1 MGMPNQ
7 FFSTSGSLDESL
19 GIRTGSVW
27 RKTTLRMAFLALL
40 CIGLPTL
47 LEISAYRET
56 VAQTRVDAR
65 EELNRLRVEIERQIN
80 RDVQLVRGM
89 VSYVRVRP
97 DLGQIEFDRL
107 AAYLLSD
114 DTNIIRNLALA
125 KNLTLSH
132 VYPLEGNASV
142 IGVRY
147 EDLTDQYPMVK
158 KAVEENRIIIAGPVN
173 LIQGG
178 RGIIARFPV
187 YRNTTETDGP
197 ALWGVASMVIDFERL
212 LDTVKISQFTR
223 RYDLALYQID
233 AGQMAETPFF
243 GDGSMVGDDPITLDV
258 SLIGTSWGISATPK
272 NGWPKRSNRFWQTVA
287 IALLAFSIGCYLI
300 IVGMRFENALIQ
312 LAVQL
317 ETAKRE
323 ADAARSVAESANRA
337 KTQFLANMSHE
348 LRTPLNAIIGF
359 SQIMI
364 GGLLGRINNTKYEE
378 YLKDILASSQHLLDV
393 IGDILDIT
401 RVEAGEMELH
411 EQNFTIRALVDA
423 SLRLTRSRADQ
434 KAQTVDI
441 SIPDDLPR
449 IRADN
454 RMLRQ
459 ALMNLLSNSIKFT
472 PEGGR
477 ITISAGLTAAQ
488 EMEIAVHDT
497 GKGIAP
503 EDLERIVEPFAQ
515 GRASSEIAY
524 EGTGLGLSISKRM
537 IDAHGGDLRIE
548 SELGKW
554 TRVTIVLPASRV
566 NPPEAVQETL

>member
-1 MGMPNQ
+1 MSYQ
-7 FFSTSGSLDESL
+7 FLSRSGLLDENL
-19 GIRTGSVW
+19 DIRTGTVW
-27 RKTTLRMAFLALL
+27 RKTALRMALLALM

-56 VAQTRVDAR
+56 VAQARVDAR
-65 EELNRLRVEIERQIN
+65 EDLNRLRVEIERQVN
-80 RDVQLVRGM
+80 RDVQLVRGL

-97 DLGQIEFDRL
+97 DLGQIEFERL
-107 AAYLLSD
+107 ASYLMSQD
-114 DTNIIRNLALA
+114 NNIIRNLALA
-125 KNLTLSH
+125 KDLVISH
-132 VYPLEGNASV
+132 VHPLEGNASV
-142 IGVRY
+142 LGVAY
-147 EDLTDQYPMVK
+147 IDLKDQYPMVK
-158 KAVEENRIIIAGPVN
+158 KTVDENRIFIAGPIN

-178 RGIIARFPV
+178 TGIIARFPV
-187 YRNTTETDGP
+187 YRSTTETIAP
-197 ALWGVASMVIDFERL
+197 ELWGIASMVIDFNL
-212 LDTVKISQFTR
+212 LLQKVRFTHFSQ
-223 RYDLALYQID
+223 RYDLALYHVESGVVSDQPFLGD
-233 AGQMAETPFF
+233 ASTL
-243 GDGSMVGDDPITLDV
+243 GSDPVALDIALV
-258 SLIGTSWGISATPK
+258 GTSWSISATPK
-272 NGWPKRSNRFWQTVA
+272 GGWPKHSNRFWQTVIVA
-287 IALLAFSIGCYLI
+287 IIALVIGSYLI
-300 IVGMRFENALIQ
+300 IVGMRFENALIR

-323 ADAARSVAESANRA
+323 ADAARSIAESANRA

-364 GGLLGRINNTKYEE
+364 GGLLGRINNSKYEE

-411 EQNFTIRALVDA
+411 EQVFSVRALVDA
-423 SLRLTRSRADQ
+423 SLRLTRARADQ
-434 KAQTVDI
+434 KGQTIEVAV
-441 SIPDDLPR
+441 PEDLPP
-449 IRADN
+449 ISADN

-472 PEGGR
+472 PDGGR
-477 ITISAGLTAAQ
+477 ITITAGLTEAGELELSVQ
-488 EMEIAVHDT
+488 DT

-503 EDLERIVEPFAQ
+503 EDLDRILEPFAQ

-537 IDAHGGDLRIE
+537 LDAPGGNLRIE

-554 TRVTIVLPASRV
+554 TRVTLTIPADRV
-566 NPPEAVQETL
+566 NPPGSD